1 MHMPRRS
8 ERTVNDTRPRL
19 LIFIVAYN
27 AEKTIRSVLTRIPT
41 TLGEE
46 YETEVLI
53 IDDSSRDGTF
63 EEGHEVKRE
72 QQIPYPIHI
81 LHNPI
86 NQGYGGNQ
94 KIGYQYA
101 IENGFDFV
109 ALVHGDGQYAPE
121 RLPELVAPLRDGE
134 VGAVFGSRMMTR
146 GSALKGGMPLYK
158 FVGNKILTWYEN
170 RMLRTSLSEFH
181 SGYRVYRVDA
191 LRRIPFHLNTRDF
204 HFDTE
209 IIVQLVIARIPILEL
224 PIPTYYG
231 DEISHVN
238 GLAYAWHVTVAT
250 TKARLQELSL
260 FYDRKFDCAPAPAVH
275 AHYALKLGFTSSHTM
290 ALDAVRPGERV
301 IDLGCAGGLFGAQLR
316 AARGC
321 HVTGVD
327 VAPPA
332 EGVVLDRF
340 VEHDLDR
347 GPPDLDYDQ
356 ADVVLLLDVI
366 EHLKSPE
373 HFVAELAQRLSPSTR
388 LVVTT
393 GNVAFGITRLML
405 LFGEFNYGKRGIL
418 DLTHSRLFTFKSLR
432 ALFEQAGYRVLRVRG
447 VPAPFPLAAGD
458 NALGAA
464 LLGFNKALIRVSK
477 GFFSY
482 QMFFELR
489 AYPSL
494 PRLLVSATESAR
506 RRTTAAS

>member
-1 MHMPRRS
+1 MKGARS
-8 ERTVNDTRPRL
+8 RL

-27 AEKTIRSVLTRIPT
+27 AEKTIRSVLTRIPA

-46 YETEVLI
+46 YETEILI

-72 QQIPYPIHI
+72 QRIPYPIHI
-81 LHNPI
+81 LHNPV

-101 IENGFDFV
+101 IESGFDFV

-121 RLPELVAPLRDGE
+121 RLPELVAPLRDGH

-146 GSALKGGMPLYK
+146 GGALKGGMPHYK

-260 FYDRKFDCAPAPAVH
+260 FYDRRFDCAPAPEVH
-275 AHYALKLGFTSSHTM
+275 AHYGLKLGFTSSHTM

-316 AARGC
+316 AAKGC
-321 HVTGVD
+321 HVTGAD

-347 GPPDLDYDQ
+347 GPPDLDYEDTD
-356 ADVVLLLDVI
+356 AVLLLDVI

-373 HFVAELAQRLSPSTR
+373 RFVAELAAKLSPGTR
-388 LVVTT
+388 LIVTT

-432 ALFEQAGYRVLRVRG
+432 ALFEQAGYEVLRVRG
-447 VPAPFPLAAGD
+447 VPAPFPLATGD
-458 NALGAA
+458 NALGDA
-464 LLGFNKALIRVSK
+464 LLGLNKALIHVSK

-494 PRLLVSATESAR
+494 SRLLRDAHHSAR
-506 RRTTAAS
+506 DRLASR